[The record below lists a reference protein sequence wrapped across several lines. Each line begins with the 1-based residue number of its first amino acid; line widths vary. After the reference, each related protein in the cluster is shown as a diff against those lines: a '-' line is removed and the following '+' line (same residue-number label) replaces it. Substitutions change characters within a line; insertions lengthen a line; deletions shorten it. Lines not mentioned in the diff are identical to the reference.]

1 MSTAKRPRGRAS
13 RVGLALAGGGPGGAV
28 YEIGALRAL
37 DDALD
42 GIDFNDLHVYVGVS
56 AGSFI
61 ASCLANGLTTAQM
74 CRAIVKGDQGEHPF
88 SPKYL
93 FQPAALEFFNRSL
106 MTPRLVLEALWDY
119 IAHPEDQSLLE
130 SLTRVTR
137 ALPVGVFESHPIRTF
152 LERSFSREGRTDDFR
167 KLHRHLIVVAADL
180 DSGQAVRFG
189 EPGLDHI
196 PISTAVQASTALPGL
211 YSPVFIEGR
220 YYVDGV
226 ILKTMHAS
234 VALDAG
240 SKLVLCVNPI
250 VPVDTE
256 RAVDAGVMRRGK
268 LVNRGLPTVLA
279 QSLRTLVHS
288 RLTTGFSSY
297 ETAYPDRDVLLL
309 EPNRDDYEMFF
320 TNIFSFSNRK
330 VVCEHAYEET
340 RQDLLNRRKE
350 LEPILARHG
359 ARLRVDVLEDE
370 DRDLWTSVGLDARAT
385 RAPVTE
391 RLDRTLSDLES
402 LLKS

>member
-1 MSTAKRPRGRAS
+1 MSTATRPRGGRS
-13 RVGLALAGGGPGGAV
+13 RIGLALAGGGPGGAV

-37 DDALD
+37 DDALE
-42 GIDFNDLHVYVGVS
+42 GVDFNDLHVYVGVS

-61 ASCLANGLTTAQM
+61 ASCLANGMTTAQM
-74 CRAIVKGDQGEHPF
+74 CRAIVKGDQSEHPF

-93 FQPAALEFFNRSL
+93 FQPAALEFVNRSL

-119 IAHPEDQSLLE
+119 VAHPEDQSLLE

-137 ALPVGVFESHPIRTF
+137 ALPVGVFESHPIQAF
-152 LERSFSREGRTDDFR
+152 LERSFSRRGRTDDFR
-167 KLHRHLIVVAADL
+167 ELSRHLIVVAADL
-180 DSGQAVRFG
+180 DSGQAIRFG
-189 EPGLDHI
+189 EPGFDHV
-196 PISTAVQASTALPGL
+196 PISKAVQASTALPGL
-211 YSPVFIEGR
+211 YPPVLIDGR

-234 VALDAG
+234 VALDAD
-240 SKLVLCVNPI
+240 SDLVLCVNPI

-256 RAVDAGVMRRGK
+256 RAVDAGVMRRGN

-288 RLTTGFSSY
+288 RLATGFSSY
-297 ETAYPDRDVLLL
+297 DTAYPDRDVILL
-309 EPNRDDYEMFF
+309 EPSRDDYEMFF

-330 VVCEHAYEET
+330 VVCEHAYDQT
-340 RQDLLNRRKE
+340 RQDLLARRE
-350 LEPILARHG
+350 VIEPVLARHG

-370 DRDLWTSVGLDARAT
+370 ERDLWSSVGLAADAT

-391 RLDRTLSDLES
+391 RLDRTLSDLET
-402 LLKS
+402 LLNS